1 MASIASR
8 DLLRPLRVPAY
19 SFLAVTIVLQVADF
33 VLGVM
38 PIRPLAVIW
47 RFGAI
52 GSASNI
58 VGNVLLLLLLTYGL
72 ALALGDRRVVV
83 VVGAFTALVA
93 IMLFL
98 SAGSFALDAL
108 QLRAK
113 IEANAVRQFDL
124 ASGEA
129 LSKFIIEGII
139 STLFAV
145 SAFQSWR
152 AADRADQRGDRT
164 DDEMLVIRGP
174 GSR

>member
-83 VVGAFTALVA
+83 LVGAPAERDHAQT
-93 IMLFL
+93 
-98 SAGSFALDAL
+98 
-108 QLRAK
+108 
-113 IEANAVRQFDL
+113 
-124 ASGEA
+124 
-129 LSKFIIEGII
+129 EG
-139 STLFAV
+139 
-145 SAFQSWR
+145 R
-152 AADRADQRGDRT
+152 
-164 DDEMLVIRGP
+164 
-174 GSR
+174 

>member
-1 MASIASR
+1 MVSTAIR

-19 SFLAVTIVLQVADF
+19 TFLVITVMLQVADF
-33 VLGVM
+33 MLSSM

-47 RFGAI
+47 RFGAL

-58 VGNVLLLLLLTYGL
+58 VGNILLLTLLFYGL

-83 VVGAFTALVA
+83 GVAIFSALVA
-93 IMLFL
+93 IVLFL
-98 SAGSFALDAL
+98 SAGSFTLDAL

-113 IEANAVRQFDL
+113 IEAKATRQFDL

-129 LSKFIIEGII
+129 LFKFIIEGIVA
-139 STLFAV
+139 TLFAV
-145 SAFQSWR
+145 SAFQAWR
-152 AADRADQRGDRT
+152 AANRELQRGDRT
-164 DDEMLVIRGP
+164 NDEMLVIRGP